1 MKEQL
6 VTTAASADDL
16 GVLVGAVGA
25 AGLFSLLIVIVWQ
38 VAATWRA
45 RMLAAREQQY
55 KELASKYAQLLEDT
69 VELQRRTVEEQRQTL
84 DELTQTRLSVNSME
98 KMMRAI
104 D

>member
-1 MKEQL
+1 VKEQL
-6 VTTAASADDL
+6 VTTAASADAL

-55 KELASKYAQLLEDT
+55 KELATKYAQLLEDT

-98 KMMRAI
+98 KMMREI
-104 D
+104 E

>member
-1 MKEQL
+1 VKEQL
-6 VTTAASADDL
+6 VTTAASADAL

-55 KELASKYAQLLEDT
+55 KELATKYAQLRE
-69 VELQRRTVEEQRQTL
+69 
-84 DELTQTRLSVNSME
+84 TR
-98 KMMRAI
+98 
-104 D
+104 